1 MKYKNSG
8 RARLRSTLNPKRPP
22 SPVPKVPSWANS
34 SFAPLPPPV
43 CKIAYMPSVKTQ
55 TTGYENGIRNQQKQL
70 TCNSSSLSAEH
81 SIYQLYKENRMPQ
94 AYGIYI
100 QATDSCTVW
109 MSQCRAAERPKPA
122 RAINQ
127 SAWLLTIYSSCM
139 ALPGC
144 GSWGPRVTTDHLFYR
159 SSAYWTACL
168 NRSRRCPVCIT
179 YTTVCYPASIRPRH
193 NG

>member
-34 SFAPLPPPV
+34 SFSPLPPPV

-81 SIYQLYKENRMPQ
+81 SVYQLHKENRMPQ

-127 SAWLLTIYSSCM
+127 SAWLLTILLLHGAAGLRQLRPPGHNRSS
-139 ALPGC
+139 
-144 GSWGPRVTTDHLFYR
+144 FYR

-193 NG
+193 HG